1 MAFQVK
7 AYSGKGDYVEG
18 PGGHLP
24 GLLEGLEVAGDAA
37 RELRG
42 QTMKSHL
49 CGIKSHCI
57 L

>member
-1 MAFQVK
+1 M
-7 AYSGKGDYVEG
+7 EG
-18 PGGHLP
+18 PGSNLP
-24 GLLEGLEVAGDAA
+24 MLMEGLEVAGGAA
-37 RELRG
+37 GELRG